1 MRDLIEVISY
11 KDTANAHSHSHTQ
24 IVLPLSGH
32 LILDV
37 ENRQQA
43 VQFGQA
49 CMISSNQ
56 THTHL
61 ARENN
66 HCLILNSLPVW
77 DSQIESK
84 NNFVELNAQTKAYLP
99 FLSSLIGE
107 SHNPLKTQQALNLLE
122 HLLPIPQTKILQ
134 SDTRLAKA
142 KHRLDHNFQEHWS
155 LAELACD
162 VHLSPSQ
169 LTVLFKRHLK
179 MTPKQYLQQRRLTEA
194 KMWLR
199 STNKSLEY
207 IAQKVGVS
215 DASALVRLFSKY
227 YLITPGNY
235 RTNHTSRKT

>member
-37 ENRQQA
+37 ENRQQG

-49 CMISSNQ
+49 CMISSSQN
-56 THTHL
+56 HTHL
-61 ARENN
+61 AREDN
-66 HCLILNSLPVW
+66 HCLVLNSLPVW

-84 NNFVELNAQTKAYLP
+84 NNFIELSTQAKSYLP

-134 SDTRLAKA
+134 ADSRLAKA
-142 KHRLDHNFQEHWS
+142 KQRLDHNFQEHWS
-155 LAELACD
+155 LAELAYD

-169 LTVLFKRHLK
+169 LTVLFKRHLG

-194 KMWLR
+194 KMWLS
-199 STNKSLEY
+199 STNKSLDE
-207 IAQKVGVS
+207 IAQKVGIS
-215 DASALVRLFSKY
+215 NASALVHLFTKQY
-227 YLITPGNY
+227 QTTPGRY
-235 RTNHTSRKT
+235 RTNLPH